1 MKKETKDIFTNYYKL
16 QTELSIEQQRVEGLI
31 EFKNNLDG
39 QSSEE
44 LIKNLCEDIQHLQDN
59 ISVIKA
65 KLEKDKPFV
74 VNKINLLT
82 DVISKTAASL
92 HYLSGFQWVEIAEI
106 MKVCTSEALRS
117 RVYRCMRTADI

>member
-1 MKKETKDIFTNYYKL
+1 MKKETKEILANYYKL
-16 QTELSIEQQRVEGLI
+16 QAELSIEQQRVEGII
-31 EFKNNLDG
+31 EFKNNMDG

-44 LIKNLCEDIQHLQDN
+44 LIKNLCEDIQHLKDN
-59 ISVIKA
+59 ISDIKA

-82 DVISKTAASL
+82 DNVAKTAASL
-92 HYLSGFQWVEIAEI
+92 HYISGFQWVEVAEI

-117 RVYRCMRTADI
+117 RVYRCMRIANI

>member
-1 MKKETKDIFTNYYKL
+1 MKKETKDIFTNYYRL

-39 QSSEE
+39 QYSEE
-44 LIKNLCEDIQHLQDN
+44 LIKNLCKDIQHLQDN

-82 DVISKTAASL
+82 DAISKTAASL

-106 MKVCTSEALRS
+106 MKVCTSESLRS